1 MKTWNKKEISR
12 DQALALHN
20 KYKLGALEAS
30 IFTRRAVTAG
40 SDLLYYLEDDTRFL
54 NKPFEFSQME
64 DAVDRILAAVDEGEK
79 VLIFGDRDVDGITAT
94 AVLYEQLKRM
104 NLDVSWR
111 LPSGDDAY
119 GLSVAAVEDF
129 AKDYGTLLITV
140 DCGISNYAEIQRAQ
154 ELGISVIVT
163 DHHNPPEKLP
173 AAEVI
178 LNPKLSDS
186 GYPFAEISGCAVAFK
201 LAQALR
207 LSQTE
212 LYKQDICLLNIRDDT
227 VVECLKLRNM
237 VKRKSFEK
245 DFSDGTSSLASS
257 GLLEFLRGE
266 QIFVWDAPKVSAA
279 LKNLFGNGVEFNLF
293 DVRPEAAKIIPSVSN
308 ASLQKLSGLSKIA
321 LYFDQAGSEL
331 EAFYNIFV
339 TYLDKKVA
347 QSFPSIKACDERDLQ
362 LVMLSVFSDIMPLK
376 NENRIFA
383 RKALNIINQGR
394 SRSGLTEILS
404 RQGLLGKK
412 VCAKDLG
419 WNVIPALNAA
429 GRLGTPEDS
438 LNLFLAESSD
448 QREDYAQKI
457 LDHNEER
464 KRLENASWDFLGGR
478 PEKSLQKFNGKFCL
492 IVEEKIHRGVVGR
505 IAAKL
510 VQRTGVPSIAITK
523 IDNDFLGSMRTA
535 RGVHC
540 TDFLDKFG
548 DIYINHGGHSGAAG
562 FSLTAQNFEIFQQKF
577 GAIVQAL
584 ELGADEDQ
592 IVDIDAELT
601 PQYVN
606 DDLINVVDLFEPYGN
621 ENPELIFM
629 TKGVRIA
636 GGQVVGK
643 GERQHLKLYL
653 EIGKQ
658 KWPALWWDQGALYKT
673 EFNDGDLID
682 VAYNFQRNTFNGREG
697 RQLQIV
703 DCRPA
708 GAGS

>member
-266 QIFVWDAPKVSAA
+266 QIFVWDAPKVSAS

-438 LNLFLAESSD
+438 LNLFLAESAD

-523 IDNDFLGSMRTA
+523 IDNDYLGSMRTA

-621 ENPELIFM
+621 ENPELVFM

>member
-438 LNLFLAESSD
+438 LNLFLAESAD

-697 RQLQIV
+697 RQLQII
-703 DCRPA
+703 DARR
-708 GAGS
+708 S

>member
-1 MKTWNKKEISR
+1 LKTWNKKEISR

-119 GLSVAAVEDF
+119 GLSMAAVEEF

-163 DHHNPPEKLP
+163 DHHNPPAQLP
-173 AAEVI
+173 EAEI
-178 LNPKLSDS
+178 IINPKLSDS
-186 GYPFAEISGCAVAFK
+186 GYPFAEISGCSVAFK

-207 LSQTE
+207 FSQTE
-212 LYKQDICLLNIRDDT
+212 IYKQDLCLLNVRDDT

-237 VKRKSFEK
+237 VKRRAFEK

-293 DVRPEAAKIIPSVSN
+293 DVRPEAAKIIPSISN
-308 ASLQKLSGLSKIA
+308 ASLQKLSGLSKVA
-321 LYFDQAGSEL
+321 LYSDQDASEL
-331 EAFYNIFV
+331 DAFYNIFV
-339 TYLDKKVA
+339 TYLDKKIA
-347 QSFPSIKACDERDLQ
+347 QSFPSIKECDERDLQ

-383 RKALNIINQGR
+383 RRALSVINQGR
-394 SRSGLTEILS
+394 PRSGLTEILS

-412 VCAKDLG
+412 LCAKDFG

-429 GRLGTPEDS
+429 GRIGSPEDS
-438 LNLFLAESSD
+438 LNLFLAQSAD

-510 VQRTGVPSIAITK
+510 VQRVKVPSIAMTK
-523 IDNDFLGSMRTA
+523 AGDTYIGSMRTS
-535 RGVHC
+535 RGVNC

-548 DIYINHGGHSGAAG
+548 DIYVNHGGHSGAAG
-562 FSLTAQNFEIFQQKF
+562 FSLTAQNFELFQQKI
-577 GAIVQAL
+577 GAVVQAT

-621 ENPELIFM
+621 ENPELVFM

-636 GGQVVGK
+636 GGQVMGK

-673 EFNDGDLID
+673 EFNDGDLVD
-682 VAYNFQRNTFNGREG
+682 VAYNFQRNTFNGRES
-697 RQLQIV
+697 RQLQII
-703 DCRPA
+703 DARK
-708 GAGS
+708 S

>member
-1 MKTWNKKEISR
+1 LKTWNKKEISR
-12 DQALALHN
+12 DQVLALHN

-104 NLDVSWR
+104 DLDVSWR

-394 SRSGLTEILS
+394 PRSGLTEILS

-438 LNLFLAESSD
+438 LNLFLAESAD

-523 IDNDFLGSMRTA
+523 IDNDYLGSMRTA

-577 GAIVQAL
+577 GAIVQDL

-697 RQLQIV
+697 RQLQII
-703 DCRPA
+703 DARR
-708 GAGS
+708 S

>member
-30 IFTRRAVTAG
+30 IFTRRAVTEG

-207 LSQTE
+207 FSQTE

-438 LNLFLAESSD
+438 LNLFLAESAD

-621 ENPELIFM
+621 ENPELVFM

-697 RQLQIV
+697 RQLQII
-703 DCRPA
+703 DARR
-708 GAGS
+708 S

>member
-12 DQALALHN
+12 DQVLALHN

-104 NLDVSWR
+104 DLDVSWR

-394 SRSGLTEILS
+394 PRSGLTEILS

-438 LNLFLAESSD
+438 LNLFLAESAD

-523 IDNDFLGSMRTA
+523 IDNDYLGSMRTA

-577 GAIVQAL
+577 GAIVQDL

-697 RQLQIV
+697 RQLQII
-703 DCRPA
+703 DARR
-708 GAGS
+708 S

>member
-12 DQALALHN
+12 DQVLALHN

-104 NLDVSWR
+104 DLDVSWR

-140 DCGISNYAEIQRAQ
+140 DCGISNYVEIQRAQ

-394 SRSGLTEILS
+394 PRSGLTEILS

-438 LNLFLAESSD
+438 LNLFLAESAD

-697 RQLQIV
+697 RQLQII
-703 DCRPA
+703 DARR
-708 GAGS
+708 S

>member
-30 IFTRRAVTAG
+30 IFARRGVTAG
-40 SDLLYYLEDDTRFL
+40 SDLLYFLEDDARFL

-293 DVRPEAAKIIPSVSN
+293 DVRPEAAKIIPSISN

-438 LNLFLAESSD
+438 LNLFLAESAD

-523 IDNDFLGSMRTA
+523 IDNDYLGSMRTA

-592 IVDIDAELT
+592 VVDIDAELT

-697 RQLQIV
+697 RQLQII
-703 DCRPA
+703 DARR
-708 GAGS
+708 S

>member
-30 IFTRRAVTAG
+30 IFARRGVTAG
-40 SDLLYYLEDDTRFL
+40 SDLLYFLEDDARFL

-394 SRSGLTEILS
+394 PRSGLTEILS

-438 LNLFLAESSD
+438 LNLFLAESAD

-523 IDNDFLGSMRTA
+523 IDNDYLGSMRTA

-577 GAIVQAL
+577 GAIVQTL

-592 IVDIDAELT
+592 VVDIDAELT

-697 RQLQIV
+697 RQLQII
-703 DCRPA
+703 DARR
-708 GAGS
+708 S

>member
-293 DVRPEAAKIIPSVSN
+293 DVRPEAAKIIPSISN

-321 LYFDQAGSEL
+321 LYSDQDASEL
-331 EAFYNIFV
+331 DAFYNIFV
-339 TYLDKKVA
+339 TYLDKKIA
-347 QSFPSIKACDERDLQ
+347 QSFPSIKECDERDLQ

-383 RKALNIINQGR
+383 RRALSVINQGR
-394 SRSGLTEILS
+394 PRSGLTEILS

-412 VCAKDLG
+412 LCAKDFG

-438 LNLFLAESSD
+438 LNLFLAESAD

-584 ELGADEDQ
+584 ELGADEDK

-697 RQLQIV
+697 RQLQII
-703 DCRPA
+703 DARR
-708 GAGS
+708 S